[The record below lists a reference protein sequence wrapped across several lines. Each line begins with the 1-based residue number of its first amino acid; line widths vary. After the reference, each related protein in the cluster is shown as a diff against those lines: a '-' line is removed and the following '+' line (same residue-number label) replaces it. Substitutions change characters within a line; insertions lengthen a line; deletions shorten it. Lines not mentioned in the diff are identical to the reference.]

1 MPNDTNRILD
11 RIINNDD
18 VELMPNELRQLLD
31 AELAKP
37 EEEMDTQ
44 LVSDLL
50 DLLDIDAP
58 SEVERLSDWK
68 MIVQKQKNRRKTPQ
82 ILRKVGIAAAS
93 VIVLFAIS
101 FTSARAFNWTF
112 LLKFLLPV
120 AQTFGIVSSDYV
132 IDDKQV
138 TEYGSEDDVDSQEV
152 SFTSLDELPTD
163 FALPVVSSNCIPDD
177 YVFVQ
182 GNWFSNPDLEKCSF
196 LFKNE
201 KDGKA
206 GDGEKWFTI
215 DVMEFSSASTVDHEF
230 ERQLET
236 PETID
241 IDGVD
246 VTLYYNSKKM
256 GTSVSWLID
265 HLSYN
270 LYGTLTEDDLIHII
284 TAIHAYQRQ

>member
-1 MPNDTNRILD
+1 MPNDTNRILE
-11 RIINNDD
+11 RIVNNENM
-18 VELMPNELRQLLD
+18 ELMPNELRQLLD

-68 MIVQKQKNRRKTPQ
+68 MIVQKQKSHRKAPR
-82 ILRKVGIAAAS
+82 ILRRAGIAAAS
-93 VIVLFAIS
+93 VIVLFAVS
-101 FTSARAFNWTF
+101 FTSAKAFNWTF

-132 IDDKQV
+132 IDDNRV
-138 TEYGSEDDVDSQEV
+138 TEYVSEDDVDNQQV

-163 FALPVVSSNCIPDD
+163 FALPMISSNCIPDD

-201 KDGKA
+201 KDGKS
-206 GDGEKWFTI
+206 GNGERWFTI
-215 DVMEFSSASTVDHEF
+215 DVIEFSSDSTVDHEF

-246 VTLYYNSKKM
+246 VTLYYNSKEM

-284 TAIHAYQRQ
+284 TSIHAYQQQ